1 MKARIKF
8 QKYGAMKFIGH
19 LDVMRY
25 FQKAFRR
32 AGYDN
37 EYTKGFSPHQIISFA
52 APLGLGLTSDGEYVD
67 ISLNSSLAPKD
78 MVENINRVMTEGFRV
93 TGFHLLKEPELY
105 EKQVTAMAL
114 VSKADYLVSLKDG
127 YTLGE
132 SLLTQD
138 KFKEAFEN
146 FYSKPEILI
155 NKKTKTSEKVVNIRP
170 MISMVK
176 FSDGEYR
183 KKLKDILSDIV
194 MQPQNPERSFSL
206 DAEST
211 AETYDNGIKV
221 YLQVDTGSAAN
232 LKPELVMEAFCN
244 EINIPYNPFAWQVH
258 RLELYTW
265 DDNWK
270 DAGKDI
276 GKDTGKDTGEDSKD
290 TGEDTGKYAG
300 KDSENHKHG
309 RLIPLDHLDK

>member
-37 EYTKGFSPHQIISFA
+37 EYTKGFNPHQIMSFA

-67 ISLNSSLAPKD
+67 ISLLTSQAPKD
-78 MVENINRVMTEGFRV
+78 MVEKINGVMSEGFRV
-93 TGFHLLKEPELY
+93 TGFHLLKEPNKN
-105 EKQVTAMAL
+105 EKQVTAMSL

-132 SLLTQD
+132 RFSSRD
-138 KFKEAFEN
+138 EFIKAFEN
-146 FYSKPEILI
+146 FFARQEILI
-155 NKKTKTSEKVVNIRP
+155 NKKTKTSEKLVDIKP
-170 MISMVK
+170 MISMVAFTDADYK
-176 FSDGEYR
+176 E
-183 KKLKDILSDIV
+183 KLKETLSD
-194 MQPQNPERSFSL
+194 QRKQQNDDRNYFL
-206 DAEST
+206 DAESV
-211 AETYDNGIKV
+211 AEVYENGLKV

-244 EINIPYNPFAWQVH
+244 ENGITYNPYAWQVH
-258 RLELYTW
+258 RIDLYTG
-265 DDNWK
+265 DER
-270 DAGKDI
+270 
-276 GKDTGKDTGEDSKD
+276 TGK
-290 TGEDTGKYAG
+290 
-300 KDSENHKHG
+300 
-309 RLIPLDHLDK
+309 LIPLDHLDR